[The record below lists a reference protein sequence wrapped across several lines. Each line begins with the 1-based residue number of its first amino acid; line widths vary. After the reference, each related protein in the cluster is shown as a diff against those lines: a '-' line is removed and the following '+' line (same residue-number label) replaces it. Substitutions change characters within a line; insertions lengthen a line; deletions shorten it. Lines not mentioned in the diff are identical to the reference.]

1 MCDIPL
7 TSLLGW
13 TVVWFFTAVE
23 LESAAVMRSTE
34 SVQYVFGFPDSAQ
47 GLCLCVF
54 LCVFVCLPRASAL
67 QCITSALVDLPCGLD
82 TLFLSLCLSLS
93 LSPSLSLLHICLLHL
108 YSFPSGLP
116 ADKVS
121 LHRTNETI
129 TLVLFFTACPAC
141 SGKLLL
147 NCSSVLQMNCPD
159 NSISLLSS
167 QRSRGAGEDL
177 ADSWLRVTAGP
188 QSQEEN
194 HFILSESGMDITD
207 TDVCFYNLHF

>member
-1 MCDIPL
+1 MRESSSRCKQELLQLHACCSHFLFLWPSLSQPHLGSSFILSLSPCCPAVL
-7 TSLLGW
+7 SLPPHLSLVTLLIQNTSMNL
-13 TVVWFFTAVE
+13 
-23 LESAAVMRSTE
+23 SS
-34 SVQYVFGFPDSAQ
+34 
-47 GLCLCVF
+47 
-54 LCVFVCLPRASAL
+54 L
-67 QCITSALVDLPCGLD
+67 QRTDDLSP
-82 TLFLSLCLSLS
+82 LSLCLH
-93 LSPSLSLLHICLLHL
+93 LSLLHICLLHL